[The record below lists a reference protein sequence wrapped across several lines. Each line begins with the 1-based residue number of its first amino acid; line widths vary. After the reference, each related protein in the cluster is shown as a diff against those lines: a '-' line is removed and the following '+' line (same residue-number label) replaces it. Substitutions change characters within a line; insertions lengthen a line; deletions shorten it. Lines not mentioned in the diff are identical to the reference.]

1 MLLTIEELKNTTHA
15 TYLSGNLLETIKFGH
30 ELVGKAILQQDRVSI
45 RYGYMYLAVSYH
57 ALGELKNAF
66 HYTFFYDEYCQ
77 QSNEELSNPEKENL
91 YLLLFFLYEYNENWE
106 KARETI
112 RLNMELAE
120 KLYATDMMSN
130 CYSNLSKV
138 AIAEQKYSEA
148 HDYALQGLDIALS
161 KHANIPQLT
170 FQALCNLVEA
180 SLKLNL
186 VNDATKYLSTLSAC
200 LDDSNSIKWQ
210 TLYYQYVGELYL
222 LIEQYE
228 VSYKAAITCKELTT
242 KAGNLAAKK
251 RIISLL
257 IELCERL
264 KRFEDGYYYY
274 KEYVD
279 ILQELKQAAIYKTT
293 LQLEI
298 QHRVAAI
305 QERTNL
311 DGLTNIF
318 NRYHLENVAKKW
330 LLEATNEKST
340 VTCLVFDIDNF
351 KSINDQ
357 YGHLIG
363 DDVIKLVANT
373 CKEMVNLETT
383 FAARFGGDE
392 FVILL
397 RHLTTNEVMEFA
409 ITLNHTLAAMRLPI
423 EDSIL
428 TFTVSMGMAKNRK
441 GEINS
446 FHEIFKHADIALYKA
461 KENGRNQIRQYE

>member
-15 TYLSGNLLETIKFGH
+15 TYLSGKLLETIKFGH

-57 ALGELKNAF
+57 ALSELKNAF
-66 HYTFFYDEYCQ
+66 HYTFLYDEYCQ
-77 QSNEELSNPEKENL
+77 QSKEELSNLEKENL

-106 KARETI
+106 
-112 RLNMELAE
+112 
-120 KLYATDMMSN
+120 
-130 CYSNLSKV
+130 
-138 AIAEQKYSEA
+138 
-148 HDYALQGLDIALS
+148 
-161 KHANIPQLT
+161 
-170 FQALCNLVEA
+170 
-180 SLKLNL
+180 
-186 VNDATKYLSTLSAC
+186 
-200 LDDSNSIKWQ
+200 
-210 TLYYQYVGELYL
+210 
-222 LIEQYE
+222 
-228 VSYKAAITCKELTT
+228 
-242 KAGNLAAKK
+242 
-251 RIISLL
+251 

-264 KRFEDGYYYY
+264 KRFEDGYFYY

-279 ILQELKQAAIYKTT
+279 ILQELNQAAIYKTT

-298 QHRVAAI
+298 QHRVSAI

-311 DGLTNIF
+311 DGLTSIY

-373 CKEMVNLETT
+373 CKELANLETT

-397 RHLTTNEVMEFA
+397 RHLKTNEVMEFA
-409 ITLNHTLAAMRLPI
+409 NTLNQTLASKRLPI
-423 EDSIL
+423 EDSML
-428 TFTVSMGMAKNRK
+428 TFTVSMGMAMNRK

-446 FHEIFKHADIALYKA
+446 FHEIFKHADMALYKA